1 VIRFFLRVCVRK
13 FWNRKLTKRAHLTC
27 MLLHFITQYTV
38 ALFQIVV
45 QFFHHA
51 AVYKDV
57 ALSTIFAKMFFRI
70 TFKWFFFFIQPSYF
84 GRFPSGSLSYE
95 SLFCAHLQNSYLME
109 SFKFSLIL
117 FIFYS
122 GLYAVFPASVFF
134 DHWQ

>member
-1 VIRFFLRVCVRK
+1 MIRFFWQVCVSKLSVSK
-13 FWNRKLTKRAHLTC
+13 FPKRDNLTC
-27 MLLHFITQYTV
+27 RLLHFITQYTI
-38 ALFQIVV
+38 ALLQTVV
-45 QFFHHA
+45 HFFHHA

-70 TFKWFFFFIQPSYF
+70 TFTWLFSIHPSYF

-109 SFKFSLIL
+109 SFKFCLIL

-122 GLYAVFPASVFF
+122 GFYAVFPISLFF